1 MSVVVQVRHMHKFL
15 APLAALIL
23 STAPALAT
31 TIAFDGYT
39 LSSDTQLTQGHT
51 KLRCESKIF
60 YSQSRNCYLGFAGDW
75 KHLIKVLEW
84 FLTTQD
90 DTATLKGPFQVMV
103 IDGNTGNVRIYTGT
117 LSKYV
122 DMGRMQYAIGSG
134 TEYALAAM
142 KIGYTAP
149 EAVHMASLLDIYTS
163 DPVTSFHILENKKE
177 SK

>member
-75 KHLIKVLEW
+75 KHLIK
-84 FLTTQD
+84 
-90 DTATLKGPFQVMV
+90 PFQVMV